1 MSCDETSYQL
11 VTSPKPAVY
20 LGEVPFGGA
29 DYFE

>member
-20 LGEVPFGGA
+20 LGAVLFEGA
-29 DYFE
+29 HCFE

>member
-20 LGEVPFGGA
+20 LRAVLFKGA
-29 DYFE
+29 HYFE

>member
-20 LGEVPFGGA
+20 LGVVLFQGG
-29 DYFE
+29 YFFV